1 MENLESHAL
10 ATSIVGSFVR
20 RNGRYGLGCHSQ
32 FTQFS
37 KLPPPAEFIQ
47 AGWTF
52 LPSVY
57 AYRLSNQM
65 PELKSLLPPTP
76 PSLLLTGPLCFD
88 FCQAEPVGWWN
99 WLEEVEVVLILV
111 LHLAAEVAICAPAS
125 DWSGGRHRPRE
136 GSSTQLVWTLKAS
149 LPTTASTAKYQERS

>member
-1 MENLESHAL
+1 MAPAWRIQSPTAAAL
-10 ATSIVGSFVR
+10 GTALRTACVNVEASYTVG
-20 RNGRYGLGCHSQ
+20 NGVSSQ
-32 FTQFS
+32 SVSPKVMASTET
-37 KLPPPAEFIQ
+37 EFIQ

-88 FCQAEPVGWWN
+88 FCQAEPVG
-99 WLEEVEVVLILV
+99 
-111 LHLAAEVAICAPAS
+111 
-125 DWSGGRHRPRE
+125 
-136 GSSTQLVWTLKAS
+136 
-149 LPTTASTAKYQERS
+149 